1 MSRQLLFG
9 LKGTL
14 FSIFIWLVISFSI
27 ILVIAYK
34 IEISSILQKTEISE
48 VIGRVSSE
56 IFPSKAYITDTG
68 EVRINKGAA
77 NQYLVEGRVN
87 KETVL
92 FLIDTGATNTVLTL
106 KDAAKA
112 GINVEKLNFR
122 NPINTANGI
131 NYSATIL
138 VNSFEIGNIQLNDF
152 KILVLQDGLFNSLL
166 GMDFISKLSKFEV
179 ENNVLILKK

>member
-1 MSRQLLFG
+1 M
-9 LKGTL
+9 
-14 FSIFIWLVISFSI
+14 
-27 ILVIAYK
+27 
-34 IEISSILQKTEISE
+34 
-48 VIGRVSSE
+48 
-56 IFPSKAYITDTG
+56 
-68 EVRINKGAA
+68 
-77 NQYLVEGRVN
+77 
-87 KETVL
+87 
-92 FLIDTGATNTVLTL
+92 

-166 GMDFISKLSKFEV
+166 GMDFISKLSKFQV